1 MAPRVVAAAAA
12 RECVLR
18 GDFGDGGHASGERK
32 SGRTSIQIRKI
43 HFHFRRRDLVA
54 SEHDGSRRLPQWQV
68 GGELAVPTYPDRT
81 LLPAIDPDPRLN
93 PPSLPCAQPNAVVT
107 VEKGAHVPFHPTLAD
122 VSDQTKRA
130 FSAVAAERVAA
141 KLEAKAKPM
150 EFQAKLEAA
159 AQFALDAEAHD
170 ARRKLAKK
178 KRHRDKK
185 GKKKRKRRRDSS
197 SSDSDSDSDSSSSS
211 EEEEEERKKSKKRK
225 KDSKRSKRRSKKSR
239 RSSSSSSSSSSSR

>member
-1 MAPRVVAAAAA
+1 M
-12 RECVLR
+12 
-18 GDFGDGGHASGERK
+18 
-32 SGRTSIQIRKI
+32 
-43 HFHFRRRDLVA
+43 
-54 SEHDGSRRLPQWQV
+54 
-68 GGELAVPTYPDRT
+68 GGELAVPTYPDRS
-81 LLPAIDPDPRLN
+81 LLPTIDPDPRLN

-159 AQFALDAEAHD
+159 AQFALDAEAHE

-178 KRHRDKK
+178 KRHRDK
-185 GKKKRKRRRDSS
+185 GKKKKKRRRDSS
-197 SSDSDSDSDSSSSS
+197 SSDSDSDSSSSSS
-211 EEEEEERKKSKKRK
+211 EEEEERKKNKKRK

>member
-1 MAPRVVAAAAA
+1 M
-12 RECVLR
+12 
-18 GDFGDGGHASGERK
+18 
-32 SGRTSIQIRKI
+32 
-43 HFHFRRRDLVA
+43 
-54 SEHDGSRRLPQWQV
+54 
-68 GGELAVPTYPDRT
+68 GGELAVPTYPDRS

-159 AQFALDAEAHD
+159 AQFALDAEAHE

-178 KRHRDKK
+178 KRHRDK
-185 GKKKRKRRRDSS
+185 GKKKKKRRRDSS
-197 SSDSDSDSDSSSSS
+197 SSDSDSDSSSSSS
-211 EEEEEERKKSKKRK
+211 EEVEERKKSKKRK

-239 RSSSSSSSSSSSR
+239 RSSSSSSSSSS

>member
-1 MAPRVVAAAAA
+1 M
-12 RECVLR
+12 
-18 GDFGDGGHASGERK
+18 
-32 SGRTSIQIRKI
+32 
-43 HFHFRRRDLVA
+43 
-54 SEHDGSRRLPQWQV
+54 
-68 GGELAVPTYPDRT
+68 GGELAVPTYPDRS

-159 AQFALDAEAHD
+159 AQFALDAEAHE

-211 EEEEEERKKSKKRK
+211 EEEEERKKNKKRK

>member
-1 MAPRVVAAAAA
+1 M
-12 RECVLR
+12 E
-18 GDFGDGGHASGERK
+18 K
-32 SGRTSIQIRKI
+32 KN
-43 HFHFRRRDLVA
+43 HFRRRDLVA

-68 GGELAVPTYPDRT
+68 GGELAVPTYPDRS

-159 AQFALDAEAHD
+159 AQFALDAEAHE

-178 KRHRDKK
+178 KRHRDK
-185 GKKKRKRRRDSS
+185 GKKKKKRRRDSS
-197 SSDSDSDSDSSSSS
+197 SSDSDSDSSSSSS
-211 EEEEEERKKSKKRK
+211 SSEEEEERKKSKKRK

>member
-1 MAPRVVAAAAA
+1 MLA
-12 RECVLR
+12 RFATRFLAE
-18 GDFGDGGHASGERK
+18 K
-32 SGRTSIQIRKI
+32 KN
-43 HFHFRRRDLVA
+43 HFRRRDLVA

-68 GGELAVPTYPDRT
+68 GGELAVPTYPDRS

-159 AQFALDAEAHD
+159 AQFALDAEAHE

-178 KRHRDKK
+178 KRHRDK
-185 GKKKRKRRRDSS
+185 GKKKKKRRRDSS
-197 SSDSDSDSDSSSSS
+197 SSDSDSDSSSSSS
-211 EEEEEERKKSKKRK
+211 EEEEERKKNKKRK

>member
-1 MAPRVVAAAAA
+1 M
-12 RECVLR
+12 
-18 GDFGDGGHASGERK
+18 
-32 SGRTSIQIRKI
+32 
-43 HFHFRRRDLVA
+43 
-54 SEHDGSRRLPQWQV
+54 
-68 GGELAVPTYPDRT
+68 GGELAVPTYPDRS

-159 AQFALDAEAHD
+159 AQFALDAEAHE

-178 KRHRDKK
+178 KRHRDKW
-185 GKKKRKRRRDSS
+185 KKKKKRRRDSS
-197 SSDSDSDSDSSSSS
+197 SSDSDSDSSSSSS
-211 EEEEEERKKSKKRK
+211 EEEEERKKSKKRK

>member
-1 MAPRVVAAAAA
+1 MLA
-12 RECVLR
+12 RFATRFLAE
-18 GDFGDGGHASGERK
+18 K
-32 SGRTSIQIRKI
+32 KN
-43 HFHFRRRDLVA
+43 HFRRRDLVA

-68 GGELAVPTYPDRT
+68 GGELAVPTYPDRS
-81 LLPAIDPDPRLN
+81 LLPAINPDPRLN

-159 AQFALDAEAHD
+159 AQFALDAEAHE

-197 SSDSDSDSDSSSSS
+197 SSDSDSDSSSSSSS
-211 EEEEEERKKSKKRK
+211 EEEEMKKSKKRK
-225 KDSKRSKRRSKKSR
+225 KDSNRSKRRSKKSR

>member
-1 MAPRVVAAAAA
+1 M
-12 RECVLR
+12 
-18 GDFGDGGHASGERK
+18 
-32 SGRTSIQIRKI
+32 
-43 HFHFRRRDLVA
+43 
-54 SEHDGSRRLPQWQV
+54 
-68 GGELAVPTYPDRT
+68 GGELAVPTYPDRSV
-81 LLPAIDPDPRLN
+81 LPAIDPNPRLN

-159 AQFALDAEAHD
+159 AQFALDAEAHE

-178 KRHRDKK
+178 KRHRDK
-185 GKKKRKRRRDSS
+185 GKKKKKRRRDSS
-197 SSDSDSDSDSSSSS
+197 SSDSDSDSSSSSS
-211 EEEEEERKKSKKRK
+211 EEVEERKKSKKRK

-239 RSSSSSSSSSSSR
+239 RSSSSSSSSSS

>member
-1 MAPRVVAAAAA
+1 MLA
-12 RECVLR
+12 RFATRFLAE
-18 GDFGDGGHASGERK
+18 K
-32 SGRTSIQIRKI
+32 KN
-43 HFHFRRRDLVA
+43 HFRRRDLVA

-68 GGELAVPTYPDRT
+68 GGELAVPTYPDRS

-159 AQFALDAEAHD
+159 AQFALDAEAHE

-178 KRHRDKK
+178 KRHRDK
-185 GKKKRKRRRDSS
+185 GKKKKKRRRDSS
-197 SSDSDSDSDSSSSS
+197 SSDSDSDSSSSSS
-211 EEEEEERKKSKKRK
+211 SEEEERKKSKKRK

>member
-1 MAPRVVAAAAA
+1 M
-12 RECVLR
+12 
-18 GDFGDGGHASGERK
+18 
-32 SGRTSIQIRKI
+32 
-43 HFHFRRRDLVA
+43 
-54 SEHDGSRRLPQWQV
+54 
-68 GGELAVPTYPDRT
+68 GGELAVPTYPDRS

-159 AQFALDAEAHD
+159 AQFALDAEAHE

-178 KRHRDKK
+178 KRHRDK
-185 GKKKRKRRRDSS
+185 GKKKKKRRRDSS
-197 SSDSDSDSDSSSSS
+197 SSDSDSDSSSSSS
-211 EEEEEERKKSKKRK
+211 EEEERKKNKKRK

>member
-1 MAPRVVAAAAA
+1 MLA
-12 RECVLR
+12 RFATRFLAE
-18 GDFGDGGHASGERK
+18 K
-32 SGRTSIQIRKI
+32 KN
-43 HFHFRRRDLVA
+43 HFRRRDLVA

-68 GGELAVPTYPDRT
+68 GGELAVPTYPDRS
-81 LLPAIDPDPRLN
+81 LLPAINPDPRLN

-159 AQFALDAEAHD
+159 AQFALDAEAHE

-197 SSDSDSDSDSSSSS
+197 SSDSDSDSSSSSSS
-211 EEEEEERKKSKKRK
+211 EEEEMKKSKKRK
-225 KDSKRSKRRSKKSR
+225 KDSERSKRRSKKSR

>member
-1 MAPRVVAAAAA
+1 MT
-12 RECVLR
+12 
-18 GDFGDGGHASGERK
+18 G
-32 SGRTSIQIRKI
+32 
-43 HFHFRRRDLVA
+43 
-54 SEHDGSRRLPQWQV
+54 V
-68 GGELAVPTYPDRT
+68 GAF
-81 LLPAIDPDPRLN
+81 LN
-93 PPSLPCAQPNAVVT
+93 GKWEPNAVVT

-141 KLEAKAKPM
+141 KLEANAKPM

-159 AQFALDAEAHD
+159 AQFALDAEAHE

-197 SSDSDSDSDSSSSS
+197 SSDSDSDSSSSSS
-211 EEEEEERKKSKKRK
+211 SSEEERKKSKKRK

>member
-1 MAPRVVAAAAA
+1 MTRL
-12 RECVLR
+12 E
-18 GDFGDGGHASGERK
+18 K
-32 SGRTSIQIRKI
+32 NN
-43 HFHFRRRDLVA
+43 HFRRRDLVA

-68 GGELAVPTYPDRT
+68 GGELAVPTYPDRS

-159 AQFALDAEAHD
+159 AQFALDAEAHE

-178 KRHRDKK
+178 KRHRDK
-185 GKKKRKRRRDSS
+185 GKKKKKRRRDSS
-197 SSDSDSDSDSSSSS
+197 SSDSDSDSSSSSVGGGGG
-211 EEEEEERKKSKKRK
+211 EEEEARSVRRTASDRKGG
-225 KDSKRSKRRSKKSR
+225 RRSPGGR
-239 RSSSSSSSSSSSR
+239 RLPHPPRPPRGSS